1 MIIGT
6 NGRGGSNMNWISR
19 SLVAVVLTLI
29 VGVTVAHT
37 EKEEQI
43 PLAKVPEKVLE
54 EARKAV
60 PGIKLT
66 EAEVE
71 KTPTGL
77 LYELEGTLDGKEY
90 EIEVSADGKVLEI
103 EQEEDE
109 DEDETEDREDD

>member
-1 MIIGT
+1 
-6 NGRGGSNMNWISR
+6 MNWISR

-29 VGVTVAHT
+29 VGVTVAHA

-43 PLAKVPEKVLE
+43 PLAKVPGKVLE
-54 EARKAV
+54 EAQKAV

-71 KTPTGL
+71 KASTGL

-90 EIEVSADGKVLEI
+90 EIEVSADGKVLGI
-103 EQEEDE
+103 EQEEDDDE
-109 DEDETEDREDD
+109 GEDETEDREDD